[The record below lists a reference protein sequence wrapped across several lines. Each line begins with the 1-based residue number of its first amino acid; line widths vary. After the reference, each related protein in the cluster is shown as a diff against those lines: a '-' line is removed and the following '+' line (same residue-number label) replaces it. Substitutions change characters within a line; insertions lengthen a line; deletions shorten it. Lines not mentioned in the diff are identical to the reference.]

1 MIVIADLYLH
11 SDELSGEPAAGPGA
25 LAGLDYAGRF
35 GERERLA
42 RGWREWLAR
51 WLGRGDLAG
60 VSVAAVAAAAVAA
73 GAEAAVRWIATPVEL
88 VAGLTRLHLDRRGI
102 VRLAPEEQAALADAF
117 HETFAGSGL
126 ILQPLS
132 DGQFLAVTPGI
143 APVATTEPARCAG
156 GALVVPQGASAAPL
170 LRLMGE
176 IEMWLH
182 GVALN
187 RARAAR
193 GERQVTALWL
203 WGAAGGTLPPAPSRR
218 PATTGVAADG
228 ATHVFGSDAFVAGL
242 LHLDGRALR
251 ALPQRPAALFAEAHT
266 ARAAWVVEL
275 AAEAPTEGPW
285 VLSTAAAGLEGRL
298 IGPALEALRNGSL
311 KRLTLIANDTRIA
324 LGRRSGM
331 KRWRRPRAGLAAF
344 A

>member
-1 MIVIADLYLH
+1 MDEAVIVIADLYLH
-11 SDELSGEPAAGPGA
+11 SDEPPGDLAAGPGA

-42 RGWREWLAR
+42 GGWREWLAR

-73 GAEAAVRWIATPVEL
+73 DTEAAVRWIATPVEL

-102 VRLAPEEQAALADAF
+102 VRLAPGEQAELAEAF
-117 HETFAGSGL
+117 HRTFAGSGL

-132 DGQFLAVTPGI
+132 DGQFLTVTPGI
-143 APVATTEPARCAG
+143 VPVATTEPARCAG
-156 GALVVPQGASAAPL
+156 GALAVPQGASAAPL

-182 GVALN
+182 GAALN

-203 WGAAGGTLPPAPSRR
+203 WGAAGGALPQAPARR
-218 PATTGVAADG
+218 TAGAAD
-228 ATHVFGSDAFVAGL
+228 VFGSDAFVAGL
-242 LHLDGRALR
+242 LRLDGRAPQP
-251 ALPQRPAALFAEAHT
+251 LPQRPAASFADARS

-275 AAEAPTEGPW
+275 AAEEPTEGPW
-285 VLSTAAAGLEGRL
+285 VLSTAAAALERRL
-298 IGPALEALRNGSL
+298 IGPALGALRNGSL

-324 LGRRSGM
+324 IGRRSGM
-331 KRWRRPRAGLAAF
+331 RRWRRARDGLAAF